1 MLRKLLIAAALI
13 AITLGT
19 VFFIVT
25 RPDPSRLSQVE
36 LTGRVPVISG
46 VRPERVPTVGL
57 PEIVRWQG
65 DARPTT
71 LPRMVV
77 QPFATGLAH
86 PRQALV
92 LPNGDVLV
100 AESDAPRKEA
110 SGIKALIAKLLM
122 QRAGSNRGSANRIT
136 LLRDANGDG
145 VAEVRGTYITGL
157 NSPYGMVLQ
166 GSTLFVA
173 DTDKLLAF
181 SYDPQATSLTG
192 NGRVVTQLPAAGS
205 NQHWTK
211 ALAEGPDGALYV
223 GVGSNSNIADEGM
236 ATEYGRAM
244 VYRIDPRTG
253 ARSALAT
260 GLRNP
265 SGLALEPQSKRLYAV
280 VNERDMLGSD
290 MVPDYLTRV
299 EQGDFYGWPWYYWGG
314 FLDDRIS
321 EPDAE
326 DRSSYV
332 RRPDYALG
340 VHVAPLGISF
350 ARSDL
355 ANAPHA
361 LGAPFDRGAFIALHG
376 SWNRSPVTGGSVVFV
391 AFDDSG
397 RPRDVLPIRVLG
409 GFLDAQGRTQ
419 GRPADADIANDG
431 TLLVTDDVGGAVW
444 RVSRAPPPTP
454 LPGRQTSA
462 R

>member
-1 MLRKLLIAAALI
+1 MLRKILIALAL
-13 AITLGT
+13 ALVTLG
-19 VFFIVT
+19 VIGYLAT
-25 RPDPSRLSQVE
+25 RPDPSRLAQIE

-46 VRPERVPTVGL
+46 VRPERVPTVGI

-65 DARPTT
+65 NARPTP
-71 LPRMVV
+71 LAGFAV

-100 AESDAPRKEA
+100 AESDAPRRA
-110 SGIKALIAKLLM
+110 DDGGGIKGLIAKLLM
-122 QRAGSNRGSANRIT
+122 KRAGSNQGSANRIT

-145 VAEVRGTYITGL
+145 VAEVKGTYITGL

-173 DTDKLLAF
+173 DTDKLMAF
-181 SYDPQATSLTG
+181 PYDPQATTLTG
-192 NGRVVTQLPAAGS
+192 RGRVVTQLPARGS

-211 ALAEGPDGALYV
+211 AMVEGPDGMLYV
-223 GVGSNSNIADEGM
+223 GVGSNSNIADDGM

-265 SGLALEPQSKRLYAV
+265 SGLAVEPTSRQIYAV

-290 MVPDYLTRV
+290 MVPDYLTEVR
-299 EQGDFYGWPWYYWGG
+299 QGDFYGWPWYYWGG
-314 FLDDRIS
+314 FIDDRIP

-326 DRSSYV
+326 DRSGYV
-332 RRPDYALG
+332 RRPMYGLG

-350 ARSDL
+350 ARSGG
-355 ANAPHA
+355 ANA

-376 SWNRSPVTGGSVVFV
+376 SWNRNPTTGGSVIFV
-391 AFDDSG
+391 AFDELG
-397 RPRDVLPIRVLG
+397 RPREALPIRVLG
-409 GFLDAQGRTQ
+409 GFLDGEGRTQ

-431 TLLVTDDVGGAVW
+431 ALLVTDDVGGAVW
-444 RVSRAPPPTP
+444 RVTRA
-454 LPGRQTSA
+454 RA
-462 R
+462 RAGVAAAR